1 MSHGRKGA
9 GFVFLPY
16 TIKRIIALQRIFWAI
31 NCVKDVELKSG
42 HTTKK
47 KMDLLEKSEQPS

>member
-16 TIKRIIALQRIFWAI
+16 TIKRIIALQRIFCAI

-47 KMDLLEKSEQPS
+47 NGFTGEIRAA